1 MATNLPLSLAVH
13 HELVLS
19 DLLRHQVRYV
29 DLHSITNGIRIYKIE
44 FEQIL
49 KVQRNCMRKWLR
61 YPWLLLLLHGLL
73 CLTIYLWHQVELLIS
88 WLRKKILEP
97 DFQTVLH
104 DMPASSQKFTAGV
117 PEPCSCM
124 ALIGSVKIL
133 AGITLSSDLAV

>member
-73 CLTIYLWHQVELLIS
+73 CLTIYL
-88 WLRKKILEP
+88 
-97 DFQTVLH
+97 
-104 DMPASSQKFTAGV
+104 
-117 PEPCSCM
+117 
-124 ALIGSVKIL
+124 
-133 AGITLSSDLAV
+133 